1 MWGRGPGRI
10 GGVFALT
17 FLAVLSTAAALS
29 AQPAATRNATTRDC
43 KPIPRG
49 VKCRPGHGE
58 HKPGGRNGSTSHAGW
73 PGFTGIEWQVISN
86 SNNGETRTATKWN
99 DELLGRNGSDTLSGG
114 PGNDVIWGDSNAALN
129 GPAQHDV
136 LSGGDGADWI
146 YGSHGTNTITGGP
159 GNDRIL
165 AAFGHGTIDCG
176 PGNDTVAA
184 RHGHYKLKNCEHR
197 VHKIN

>member
-1 MWGRGPGRI
+1 MRRFWG
-10 GGVFALT
+10 V
-17 FLAVLSTAAALS
+17 LAVVVLAALGAATTLWARPAAPNDATAA
-29 AQPAATRNATTRDC
+29 DC
-43 KPIPRG
+43 KPIPAG
-49 VKCRPGHGE
+49 VKCKPGHGE

-86 SNNGETRTATKWN
+86 SNRGETRTGTQWN

-114 PGNDVIWGDSNAALN
+114 AGDDVIWGDSSATVN
-129 GPAQHDV
+129 GSSQHDV
-136 LSGGDGADWI
+136 LDGGPGNDWI
-146 YGSHGTNTITGGP
+146 YGSHGRNTIAGGP

-184 RHGHYKLKNCEHR
+184 RHGHYTLKNCEHR